1 MSQIK
6 EIKNRMNGIQST
18 MKITKAMYMIS
29 STKMNTA
36 KQSLANTEPY
46 FYTLRKVILTIL
58 KSLPEDFHHPYLD
71 ERKSIDVENQKVAYI
86 CVTGDKG
93 LAGSYNHN
101 VLKITEQLIKHNKN
115 SQLYMIG
122 EVGRQY
128 FLKRHIPIEENFLY
142 TAQKPTLPR
151 ARQIASKMLELFF
164 NKEIDEVYMIYTKMD
179 SKNQFEPD
187 IEQLL
192 PLNRLDKG
200 VEVAGLRSDIHFQL
214 DPSPEELLNT
224 VIPDYLAGYI
234 YSALVESFAAE
245 NFARMQAMDSANKN
259 GEELLSSLSL
269 QYNRE
274 RQARITQEITEVAG
288 GAKARKQ
295 QKERSAQ
302 ATCK

>member
-6 EIKNRMNGIQST
+6 EIKDRMNGIQST

-71 ERKSIDVENQKVAYI
+71 ERKSIDVENQKIAYI

-128 FLKRHIPIEENFLY
+128 FLRRHTPIEENFLY

-164 NKEIDEVYMIYTKMD
+164 NKQIDELYIIYTKMN

-200 VEVAGLRSDIHFQL
+200 VEVAGLRSDIQFQL

>member
-6 EIKNRMNGIQST
+6 EIKDRMNGIQST

-29 STKMNTA
+29 STKMNSA

-71 ERKSIDVENQKVAYI
+71 ERKLIDVENQKVAYI

-93 LAGSYNHN
+93 LAGAYNHN

-128 FLKRHIPIEENFLY
+128 FLRRHIPIEENFLY

-164 NKEIDEVYMIYTKMD
+164 NKEIDEVYIIYTKMD

-200 VEVAGLRSDIHFQL
+200 VEVAGLSSAIHFQL

-288 GAKARKQ
+288 GARARKQ

-302 ATCK
+302 STCK

>member
-29 STKMNTA
+29 STKMNSA

-200 VEVAGLRSDIHFQL
+200 VEVAGLSSDIHFQL

>member
-46 FYTLRKVILTIL
+46 FYSLRKVILTIL

-200 VEVAGLRSDIHFQL
+200 VEVAGLSSDIHFQL

>member
-6 EIKNRMNGIQST
+6 EIKDRMNGIQST

-29 STKMNTA
+29 STKMNAA

-71 ERKSIDVENQKVAYI
+71 ERKSIDVENQKIAYI

-115 SQLYMIG
+115 SRLYMIG

-128 FLKRHIPIEENFLY
+128 FLRRHIPIEENFLY

-164 NKEIDEVYMIYTKMD
+164 NKQIDEVYIIYTKMN

-200 VEVAGLRSDIHFQL
+200 VEVAGLRSDIQFQL

>member
-6 EIKNRMNGIQST
+6 EIKDRMNGIRST

-36 KQSLANTEPY
+36 KQHLANNEPY

-58 KSLPEDFHHPYLD
+58 KSLPEDFYHPYLD

-164 NKEIDEVYMIYTKMD
+164 NKEIDEVYIIYTWMD
-179 SKNQFEPD
+179 SKNKFEPS